1 MEFKPDVDSSR
12 EATLVVV
19 LGMHRSGT
27 SVITRAMET
36 MGAAFGDNLMPA
48 VPGVNDKGFFE
59 DLDIYAINQEILSLG
74 GADWHSLAPIDFD
87 RIDEASLLTIR
98 ERAINLLKKK
108 CENKIFALKDPRIS
122 RLLPFWKPVF
132 DSLGVCVVYALA
144 IRNPMSVERSLGKR
158 NNFSPE
164 KSFLLWLMHTLL
176 PIEDTKGMRRVLV
189 NYDKLMEDPRG
200 ELTRMSAQ
208 IGLPLDSSRVT
219 AFEEEFLDGNLRH
232 TRFESS
238 ELSNANS
245 AEQHVKALFGA
256 LESTTEIDDPAFE
269 RRVGPIIEHAR
280 RYLEDLA
287 PILRLEWQLEREI
300 ARLNAEVS
308 GCRSEAGAQRQQV
321 DGQSSE
327 LNDCKARAES
337 ATAVADGLRSELESA
352 QKELGL
358 LAEIVASRD
367 ADIQSRNGIIAVHET
382 ALVAQRTALER
393 AERTIDE
400 MLQSKSWQITKPL
413 RFLVRL
419 AAGRK

>member
-1 MEFKPDVDSSR
+1 MEFKPDVDPSH

-27 SVITRAMET
+27 SVVTRAMET
-36 MGAAFGDNLMPA
+36 MGAVFGDNLMPA

-59 DLDIYAINQEILSLG
+59 DLDIYAINQEILSLA
-74 GADWHSLAPIDFD
+74 GADWHSLALIDLD

-98 ERAINLLKKK
+98 ERAIRLLEKK

-122 RLLPFWKPVF
+122 RLFPFWKPVF
-132 DSLGVCVVYALA
+132 DSLGVRVVYALA

-158 NNFSPE
+158 DNFSPE
-164 KSFLLWLMHTLL
+164 KSFLLWLMHTLPPL
-176 PIEDTKGMRRVLV
+176 EDTKGMQRVLV
-189 NYDKLMEDPRG
+189 NYDKLMEDPRN
-200 ELTRMSAQ
+200 ELTRMSAL
-208 IGLPLDSSRVT
+208 IGLPLDARRVR

-238 ELSNANS
+238 ELSSANS
-245 AEQHVKALFGA
+245 AEQHVKALFDA
-256 LESTTEIDDPAFE
+256 LESTTEIDGPAFA
-269 RRVGPIIEHAR
+269 RRVGPIIDDAR

-287 PILRLEWQLEREI
+287 PILQLEWQLEREI

-308 GCRSEAGAQRQQV
+308 GCRNEAAAQQQQI
-321 DGQSSE
+321 DGQASE
-327 LNDCKARAES
+327 LSDWKARAE
-337 ATAVADGLRSELESA
+337 AAAAVGDSLRAELEGA
-352 QKELGL
+352 KKELGS
-358 LAEIVASRD
+358 LAEIAASRD
-367 ADIQSRNGIIAVHET
+367 AEIQSREGIIAAHET
-382 ALVAQRTALER
+382 ALAAQRTALER

-400 MLQSKSWQITKPL
+400 ILRSKSWRITKPL